1 MLAGEEF
8 SDRPRCVDPVLAA
21 FLRSFNDRL
30 SHTERQR
37 LYPYAAL
44 AVNTRDSREVTR
56 ARLDQ
61 CLAFAGHDPRG
72 GRLRRVLMH
81 TRMRVV
87 LGALLGVRRA
97 LHLREGAAEYA
108 ARIAIASGDPDAG
121 FDLLDRLLSE
131 GRTRRPTAVAQPGAP
146 RPEPV
151 PV

>member
-8 SDRPRCVDPVLAA
+8 SDRPKCVDPVLAA

-30 SHTERQR
+30 SHTDRQR

-44 AVNTRDSREVTR
+44 SVNTRASRGVTR

-72 GRLRRVLMH
+72 GRVRRALMH
-81 TRMRVV
+81 TRMRIV

-108 ARIAIASGDPDAG
+108 ARVAIASGDPDAG
-121 FDLLDRLLSE
+121 FGLLDGLLAE
-131 GRTRRPTAVAQPGAP
+131 GRTGPPAPFPPGFAREPQLVAA
-146 RPEPV
+146 
-151 PV
+151 